1 MVVESSFVS
10 SEFDEEETLKCPDVA
25 TSSIAET
32 TSSMNVTDAFVAF
45 AIQISISVSVFFA
58 FSTAWS
64 KIGFVV
70 EV

>member
-10 SEFDEEETLKCPDVA
+10 SELDEEETLKCPDVA

-32 TSSMNVTDAFVAF
+32 TSSMNFTDVFVAF
-45 AIQISISVSVFFA
+45 AIQFSISVSVFFA

-64 KIGFVV
+64 KIGFV